1 MTHQAEAVLAEAL
14 RRSEEERGEI
24 ADILFDT
31 LETESEEDVEKAWD
45 DEIARRL
52 EDVRSGKE
60 KPIPWEEARKQIFGE
75 VDGNPG

>member
-14 RRSEEERGEI
+14 KLSEKERGEI
-24 ADILFDT
+24 AAILFDSVE
-31 LETESEEDVEKAWD
+31 LESPEEVEKAWD
-45 DEIARRL
+45 EEIVRRI

>member
-14 RRSEEERGEI
+14 RLSEEERGEI

-31 LETESEEDVEKAWD
+31 LETESEEAVEKAWA

-60 KPIPWEEARKQIFGE
+60 KPIPWEEVRKRLWKDA
-75 VDGNPG
+75 DGDSG